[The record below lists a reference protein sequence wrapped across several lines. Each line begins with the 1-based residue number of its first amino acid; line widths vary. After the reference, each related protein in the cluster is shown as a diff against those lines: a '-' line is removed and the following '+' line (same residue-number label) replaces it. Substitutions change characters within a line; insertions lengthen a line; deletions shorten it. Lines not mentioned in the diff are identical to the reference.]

1 MRRVNKQKQREKA
14 QRKQNIVKPEQ
25 VKLCRFVD
33 IRYEVFERKK
43 NGSYERTGNAFTKG
57 LQVENLVYLVEGS
70 YKYVNRNS
78 LKIMKKYIGVP
89 NWAPPQLKEMYYML
103 KEAGYHDEHR

>member
-1 MRRVNKQKQREKA
+1 MSRVNKQKQREKA
-14 QRKQNIVKPEQ
+14 QRKQNTIKPQQ

-33 IRYEVFERKK
+33 IRYEVFEPKH
-43 NGSYERTGNAFTKG
+43 NGSYERIGNAFTKG

-70 YKYVNRNS
+70 YKYVNRSS

-89 NWAPPQLKEMYYML
+89 NWAPQQLKEMYYKL
-103 KEAGYHDEHR
+103 KEEGYHEK

>member
-1 MRRVNKQKQREKA
+1 MRRINKQKQREKA

-33 IRYEVFERKK
+33 IRYEVFKVKK

-78 LKIMKKYIGVP
+78 LKIMKKLLAIFNITSMKIP
-89 NWAPPQLKEMYYML
+89 L
-103 KEAGYHDEHR
+103 

>member
-1 MRRVNKQKQREKA
+1 MSKVNKQKQHEKA
-14 QRKQNIVKPEQ
+14 QRKQNTIKPQQ

-33 IRYEVFERKK
+33 IRYEVFEPKR
-43 NGSYERTGNAFTKG
+43 NGGYERTGNAFTKG

-70 YKYVNRNS
+70 YKYVNRSS

-89 NWAPPQLKEMYYML
+89 NWAPQQLKEMYYKL
-103 KEAGYHDEHR
+103 KEEGYHEK

>member
-1 MRRVNKQKQREKA
+1 MSRVNKQKQREKA
-14 QRKQNIVKPEQ
+14 QRKQNTIKPQQ

-33 IRYEVFERKK
+33 IRYEVFEPKR

-57 LQVENLVYLVEGS
+57 LQVENLVYLLEGS

-78 LKIMKKYIGVP
+78 LKIMKKYSGVP
-89 NWAPPQLKEMYYML
+89 KWASPKLREMYYQL
-103 KEAGYHDEHR
+103 KEAGYHEC

>member
-1 MRRVNKQKQREKA
+1 MKRVNKQKQREKA
-14 QRKQNIVKPEQ
+14 QRKQNTIKPQQ

-33 IRYEVFERKK
+33 IRYEVFEPKR
-43 NGSYERTGNAFTKG
+43 NGSYEHTGNAFTKG

-70 YKYVNRNS
+70 YKYVNRSS

-89 NWAPPQLKEMYYML
+89 NWAPQQLKEMYYKL
-103 KEAGYHDEHR
+103 KEEGYHDH

>member
-1 MRRVNKQKQREKA
+1 MKKVNKQKQREKA

-33 IRYEVFERKK
+33 IRYEVFEPKK
-43 NGSYERTGNAFTKG
+43 NGRYERTGNAFTKG

-89 NWAPPQLKEMYYML
+89 DWASPQLKCIVC
-103 KEAGYHDEHR
+103 